1 MIKIFTHPREVAAAV
16 ILVELTSW
24 AALFQL
30 FDYPAAVVATGAH
43 LPNFS
48 QSGVTG

>member
-1 MIKIFTHPREVAAAV
+1 MFTHPREVAAAV

-30 FDYPAAVVATGAH
+30 FDYAAVAGNGAH

-48 QSGVTG
+48 QLGVTG